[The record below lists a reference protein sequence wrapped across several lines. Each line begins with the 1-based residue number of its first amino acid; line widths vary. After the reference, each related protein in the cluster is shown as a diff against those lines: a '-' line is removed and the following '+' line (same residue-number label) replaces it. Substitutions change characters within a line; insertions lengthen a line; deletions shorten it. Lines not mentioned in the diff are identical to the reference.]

1 MLKYFQESKY
11 KNYTII
17 EGSLTTPFNDLIGDL
32 MPEVVKT
39 AKFQLLLPNV
49 WKTKHRPVVFHY
61 AGTGDQN
68 YWRRRLLLAKPL
80 LFEHN
85 VASLILENPFYGER
99 KPEDQLFSNLNYV
112 KDVFLLGGC
121 IITESLALLNW
132 CERLGFGPFLLTG
145 LSMGGYMASLA
156 ATVWSKPLAVV
167 PCLSWTTA
175 APVFTRG
182 VMAKSIPWPLL
193 EKQYFENTG
202 YQKIREDV
210 KILSA
215 SLNAKRVNKQVCAF
229 LDDSQVDFSR
239 LVNYNIPEKK
249 SKPIHPEV
257 MEFMHI
263 IMDECTHLVNYDVP
277 VDTEM
282 VKIILAKN
290 DCYVLSDGVN
300 DIRSIWPGMLLFRC
314 FQTFVP

>member
-145 LSMGGYMASLA
+145 LSMGGYMASFYL
-156 ATVWSKPLAVV
+156 
-167 PCLSWTTA
+167 
-175 APVFTRG
+175 F
-182 VMAKSIPWPLL
+182 I
-193 EKQYFENTG
+193 YFI
-202 YQKIREDV
+202 Y
-210 KILSA
+210 
-215 SLNAKRVNKQVCAF
+215 
-229 LDDSQVDFSR
+229 
-239 LVNYNIPEKK
+239 
-249 SKPIHPEV
+249 
-257 MEFMHI
+257 
-263 IMDECTHLVNYDVP
+263 
-277 VDTEM
+277 
-282 VKIILAKN
+282 
-290 DCYVLSDGVN
+290 
-300 DIRSIWPGMLLFRC
+300 
-314 FQTFVP
+314 

>member
-1 MLKYFQESKY
+1 
-11 KNYTII
+11 
-17 EGSLTTPFNDLIGDL
+17 
-32 MPEVVKT
+32 
-39 AKFQLLLPNV
+39 
-49 WKTKHRPVVFHY
+49 
-61 AGTGDQN
+61 
-68 YWRRRLLLAKPL
+68 
-80 LFEHN
+80 
-85 VASLILENPFYGER
+85 
-99 KPEDQLFSNLNYV
+99 
-112 KDVFLLGGC
+112 
-121 IITESLALLNW
+121 
-132 CERLGFGPFLLTG
+132 
-145 LSMGGYMASLA
+145 MASLA